1 MSENLNRVFFDGNE
15 LSYKVNGVQ
24 VINGEFPTE
33 YELKGDYL
41 INAGDLAIIE
51 SILNSKK
58 GSIVKHDFCN
68 TTIYALIVDKDSA
81 IETMI
86 EQREER
92 IEKLKKEM
100 DECYALYENII
111 FQCKIFNKLPW
122 YKRIFKKVEL
132 NEK

>member
-1 MSENLNRVFFDGNE
+1 MESENLNRVFFDGNE

-51 SILNSKK
+51 SVVNSKK
-58 GSIVKHDFCN
+58 SSIQRNSFYGGTVIVNDVDNIVKSIKECLDD
-68 TTIYALIVDKDSA
+68 A
-81 IETMI
+81 
-86 EQREER
+86 ER
-92 IEKLKKEM
+92 DRTKYLE
-100 DECYALYENII
+100 LYENIKSN
-111 FQCKIFNKLPW
+111 CKKFNKLPW

-132 NEK
+132 TEK

>member
-1 MSENLNRVFFDGNE
+1 MESENLNRVFFDGNE

-51 SILNSKK
+51 SVVNSKK
-58 GSIVKHDFCN
+58 GCIQRNTIWGEIIIVNDVDDIVK
-68 TTIYALIVDKDSA
+68 TI
-81 IETMI
+81 
-86 EQREER
+86 
-92 IEKLKKEM
+92 KECLDDADRDRM
-100 DECYALYENII
+100 KYFKLYENIKSN
-111 FQCKIFNKLPW
+111 CKKFNKLPW

-132 NEK
+132 NEE

>member
-1 MSENLNRVFFDGNE
+1 MESENLNRVFFDGNE

-51 SILNSKK
+51 SVVNSKK
-58 GSIVKHDFCN
+58 GCIQRNTIWGEIIIVNDVDDIVK
-68 TTIYALIVDKDSA
+68 TIKECLDDADRDRMKY
-81 IETMI
+81 
-86 EQREER
+86 
-92 IEKLKKEM
+92 LK
-100 DECYALYENII
+100 LYENIKSN
-111 FQCKIFNKLPW
+111 CKKFNKLPW

-132 NEK
+132 NEE

>member
-51 SILNSKK
+51 SVVNSKK
-58 GSIVKHDFCN
+58 GSIQRNSFYGGTVIVNDVDNIVKSIKECLDD
-68 TTIYALIVDKDSA
+68 A
-81 IETMI
+81 
-86 EQREER
+86 ER
-92 IEKLKKEM
+92 DRTKYLE
-100 DECYALYENII
+100 LYENIKSN
-111 FQCKIFNKLPW
+111 CKKFNKLPW
-122 YKRIFKKVEL
+122 YERIFKKVEL